1 LVIYPLYHLEEV
13 PKEATSLADIAGY
26 SIIKIVAQPNL
37 RQSKY
42 GIDSWKAEV

>member
-1 LVIYPLYHLEEV
+1 MVIDLIQRHSYLVIYPLYHLEEV

-37 RQSKY
+37 R
-42 GIDSWKAEV
+42 